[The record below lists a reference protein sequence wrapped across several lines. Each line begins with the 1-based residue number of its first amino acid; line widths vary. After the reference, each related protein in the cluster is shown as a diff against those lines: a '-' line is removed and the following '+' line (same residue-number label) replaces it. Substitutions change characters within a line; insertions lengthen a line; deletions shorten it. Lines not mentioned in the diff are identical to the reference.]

1 MDNYYIQW
9 LTWHWVIGLCLAVMC
24 FVSVGIVI
32 ASVRAI
38 DDDYYQLQDHRYYWS
53 LVLFTALV
61 FGTTMAIALLWN
73 FQ

>member
-1 MDNYYIQW
+1 
-9 LTWHWVIGLCLAVMC
+9 MC
-24 FVSVGIVI
+24 FISIGIVI